1 MLGMRPSAGA
11 APVSG
16 LPGAD
21 PNTPDWYQVQSGS
34 FEGNGWK
41 SKPLLRSSVGSVSQ
55 PGKLVGVAVSALPST
70 RVSAAA
76 GPVASSAA
84 RGGGGAGGRGGG
96 GGGGGRRRKTGG
108 RPGT

>member
-1 MLGMRPSAGA
+1 MLVMRPSAGA

-16 LPGAD
+16 LPGAA

-34 FEGNGWK
+34 LEGNGWK

-55 PGKLVGVAVSALPST
+55 PGKLVGVAVSALPSA

-76 GPVASSAA
+76 GPAASIAVRRARAA
-84 RGGGGAGGRGGG
+84 VGPV
-96 GGGGGRRRKTGG
+96 RRRT
-108 RPGT
+108 RASTRAL